1 MPLPQALAPAW
12 SGLRTSPPE
21 VKTAYR
27 HPGGFGC
34 WSNCLA
40 RSLLVFV
47 VVDLFAVLVQ
57 LLIEVG
63 LLLLRQMAAV
73 GRHVFLLFLR
83 IGENT
88 QGVFSDVLGRNLP
101 NGCQF
106 GLPTRFLARSK
117 AQPSMVRGFRPT
129 SSCPCSPTM
138 TSLREKIRPW
148 QRRWRHSNGKS
159 DTSQRRIAYVTRY
172 RDHIAPVDVTRRY
185 HSLT

>member
-88 QGVFSDVLGRNLP
+88 QGVFSDVLGRSLP
-101 NGCQF
+101 NGWQF
-106 GLPTRFLARSK
+106 GLPNEVFRTEQGTTFDGPGIPPDIIVPVFADDDIAAGKDPAMAK
-117 AQPSMVRGFRPT
+117 ALETLERK
-129 SSCPCSPTM
+129 
-138 TSLREKIRPW
+138 E
-148 QRRWRHSNGKS
+148 
-159 DTSQRRIAYVTRY
+159 
-172 RDHIAPVDVTRRY
+172 
-185 HSLT
+185 